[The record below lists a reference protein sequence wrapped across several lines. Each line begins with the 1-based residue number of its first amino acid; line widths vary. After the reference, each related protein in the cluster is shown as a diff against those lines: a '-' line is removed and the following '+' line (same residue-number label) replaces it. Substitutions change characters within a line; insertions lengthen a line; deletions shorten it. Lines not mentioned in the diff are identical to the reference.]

1 MKWRVFDWRI
11 FVVGIIG
18 LFKRCA
24 TRTIPHSYALGPY
37 HSYPYTAKNTSA
49 IVEVDAMMAPDY
61 DLQVEETIAY
71 SITFAVIL
79 ITAIIMTKIIESRDR
94 RTFGQTFLPKMERN
108 ERSEFRRI
116 SRIGLQKQSIS
127 FALIPNLSALLT
139 NAYRKKQY
147 LTYL

>member
-18 LFKRCA
+18 LFL
-24 TRTIPHSYALGPY
+24 SVALHELFHILMHWG
-37 HSYPYTAKNTSA
+37 HITAIRILPNTSA

-94 RTFGQTFLPKMERN
+94 RTFGQTFLPKW
-108 ERSEFRRI
+108 SEMNDLNSDELVELAYKSKAFH
-116 SRIGLQKQSIS
+116 SR
-127 FALIPNLSALLT
+127 
-139 NAYRKKQY
+139 
-147 LTYL
+147 